1 MSDVR
6 FLLFVPETVE
16 HMGRATPNEVRQ
28 LLANAHVTTDN
39 PASPNSARGERRLL
53 ICRTD
58 GGRSL
63 HYSSA
68 PKPVI
73 GEGDVAATASLE
85 ELPNAAGLEPRSN
98 PSRALHSGSITQ
110 VRASRSRA
118 VSSGPGG
125 PA

>member
-53 ICRTD
+53 IGRTD
-58 GGRSL
+58 GGRVL
-63 HYSSA
+63 TVVIEA
-68 PKPVI
+68 TLDPTTWLPV
-73 GEGDVAATASLE
+73 TAWDSDPAERKILE
-85 ELPNAAGLEPRSN
+85 RS
-98 PSRALHSGSITQ
+98 
-110 VRASRSRA
+110 V
-118 VSSGPGG
+118 
-125 PA
+125 